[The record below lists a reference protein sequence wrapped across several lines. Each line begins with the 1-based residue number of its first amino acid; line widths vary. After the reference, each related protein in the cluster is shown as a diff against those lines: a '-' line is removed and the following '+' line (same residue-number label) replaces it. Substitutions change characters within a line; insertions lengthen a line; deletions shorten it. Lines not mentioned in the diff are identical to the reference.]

1 MTDKIENAILK
12 FWGNKEK
19 TFIKDDSG
27 LPSDKAIDISVENA
41 VKDLMA
47 RTLKRK
53 QGEGANGEIK
63 PVIINEIKEPLRK
76 LYASDL
82 SEKDFDEW
90 HTNTCE
96 NILKVLQEKYINTD
110 GTEVHYGKAQKILN
124 MTLKYLMCMDG
135 AEKYE
140 KKLHHCQMPLDSYTL
155 EWIKR
160 ACKKYNEKNDKII
173 VSKMPSWSVMD
184 YGDGGSDIEK
194 GKYTYNFF
202 VKKIR
207 EFSKKNYGYSEEEYG
222 KLTPLQAE
230 FLIWPN
236 IQMELAAEAFII
248 KFKSNYCELNNKEK
262 QEIKD
267 MSLKDKLEMIEC
279 LLPKVRIE
287 E

>member
-1 MTDKIENAILK
+1 
-12 FWGNKEK
+12 
-19 TFIKDDSG
+19 
-27 LPSDKAIDISVENA
+27 
-41 VKDLMA
+41 
-47 RTLKRK
+47 
-53 QGEGANGEIK
+53 
-63 PVIINEIKEPLRK
+63 
-76 LYASDL
+76 
-82 SEKDFDEW
+82 
-90 HTNTCE
+90 
-96 NILKVLQEKYINTD
+96 
-110 GTEVHYGKAQKILN
+110 
-124 MTLKYLMCMDG
+124 MCMDG